1 MINKVTYEVLD
12 TLAEKFIPEGTHK
25 LLYVNSREMW
35 KEVMTALIESDL
47 IEKKLSIITKCAI
60 NWEAVLVHK
69 LSIQN

>member
-1 MINKVTYEVLD
+1 MVNKVTYEILD

-25 LLYVNSREMW
+25 LLYVNSREVW

-60 NWEAVLVHK
+60 NWEVLLVHK

>member
-1 MINKVTYEVLD
+1 MINKVTYEILD

-60 NWEAVLVHK
+60 NWETVLVHK

>member
-60 NWEAVLVHK
+60 KWEAVLVHK

>member
-60 NWEAVLVHK
+60 NWETVLVHK

>member
-1 MINKVTYEVLD
+1 MINKVTYEILD

-35 KEVMTALIESDL
+35 KEVMTALIESNL

-60 NWEAVLVHK
+60 NWETVLVHK

>member
-12 TLAEKFIPEGTHK
+12 TLAEKYIPEGTHK
-25 LLYVNSREMW
+25 LLYVDNREMW
-35 KEVMTALIESDL
+35 KDIMVTLLESDL

-60 NWEAVLVHK
+60 NWEAILVHK